1 MLAGTSHLTWARTE
15 FQAQVPHWVP
25 LPIDL
30 VVILSGIVEILLGL
44 SLVLLAR
51 QRVLVGW
58 VVATFFVLVF
68 PGNIAQ
74 YLNHADGFGLD
85 TDLARGPPIIS
96 ARTGVVGVVVY
107 RGLGRVAAQSIKRKL
122 DALYHQHPVLP
133 QFVPLVRH

>member
-44 SLVLLAR
+44 SLIFLAR

-85 TDLARGPPIIS
+85 TDLARGM
-96 ARTGVVGVVVY
+96 R
-107 RGLGRVAAQSIKRKL
+107 LLFQ
-122 DALYHQHPVLP
+122 PVL
-133 QFVPLVRH
+133 VAWALWSTGAWAAWRHKG